1 MSNFKIKENFILR
14 EKSIIYNKG
23 EYKMRNLKNAFSKE
37 KCYFTHIISEE
48 EQLER
53 YMIKLI
59 DEVESVPEERVYYT
73 PEEFWKRVEERE
85 IKKYGYVL

>member
-1 MSNFKIKENFILR
+1 MKK
-14 EKSIIYNKG
+14 
-23 EYKMRNLKNAFSKE
+23 LKNSFSRK
-37 KCYFTHIISEE
+37 KLSFTHIITNEE
-48 EQLER
+48 ALER

-59 DEVESVPEERVYYT
+59 DEVESVPEEERVYYT